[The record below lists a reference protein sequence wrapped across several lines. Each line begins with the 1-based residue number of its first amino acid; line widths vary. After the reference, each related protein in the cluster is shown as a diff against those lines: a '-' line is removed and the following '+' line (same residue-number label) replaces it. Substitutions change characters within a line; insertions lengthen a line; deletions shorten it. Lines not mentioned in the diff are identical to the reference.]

1 MKVLQFFG
9 EPLSYGGQESFIINM
24 YECFSIDV
32 DYIFCTP
39 FCCDNSKLREL
50 ISERNDKLISYGYE
64 FETKLRK
71 NYIYKVAKNI
81 IDCGF
86 DVIHIHSGSV
96 LTLLLVACI
105 AKRKGI
111 NQVIVHSHAT
121 GYLSVSHQ
129 LIKKVSDLFM
139 ERYADI
145 FLACSIEA
153 GKFKF
158 SNKIIQSEK
167 FHIIKNGIELEKYAY
182 NKSFRL
188 AKRKELS
195 IDNQTLICHVGRFS
209 PEKNHSFVLD
219 VFNEYLKID
228 ANSYLLLI
236 GGNGPTEKHIRN
248 KIIKLGLSD
257 KVIILKNRSD
267 VNEFLSA
274 ADIFIFP
281 SLFEGLGISAIE
293 AQAASLPTICAE
305 QLPDELNVSSY
316 YNALPLSDNPREW
329 AQKTFSLKN
338 TTRLNSLCDLKNH
351 GYDVKDSAKILEN
364 IYKKVKRDDV
374 IKVI

>member
-24 YECFSIDV
+24 YKYFSTDI

-39 FCCDNSKLREL
+39 FRSDNTELRQL
-50 ISERNDKLISYGYE
+50 INKRNDKLISYGYE
-64 FETKLRK
+64 FETRYRK
-71 NYIYKVAKNI
+71 YYIYKAAKKI
-81 IDCGF
+81 MDDGF

-96 LTLLLVACI
+96 QTLLMVAYI

-121 GYLSVSHQ
+121 GYLTVSHQ
-129 LIKKVSDLFM
+129 LIKIVSDLFI
-139 ERYADI
+139 EKCADT

-158 SNKIIQSEK
+158 PNKIILSDK
-167 FHIIKNGIELEKYAY
+167 FYVIKNGIELDKYEY
-182 NKSFRL
+182 NKNVRI
-188 AKRKELS
+188 AKRKQLS

-209 PEKNHSFVLD
+209 PEKNHSFILD
-219 VFNEYLKID
+219 VFNEYLQLD
-228 ANSYLLLI
+228 GNSYLLLI
-236 GGNGPTEKHIRN
+236 GGNGSAEKQIRD
-248 KIIKLGLSD
+248 KINELKISD

-267 VNEFLSA
+267 VNEYLSA

-281 SLFEGLGISAIE
+281 SFYEGLGISAIE

-305 QLPDELNVSSY
+305 QLPGELNVSCY
-316 YNALPLSDNPREW
+316 YNTLPLADNPRDW
-329 AQKTFSLKN
+329 AQKAFGIKK
-338 TTRLNSLCDLKNH
+338 TTRLSSLCDLKNH
-351 GYDVKDSAKILEN
+351 GYDVKDSVKILEE
-364 IYKKVKRDDV
+364 IYKKR
-374 IKVI
+374 